1 MNNEIEI
8 YKGLLT
14 NIKNRV
20 RQGQLKVNLA
30 ANAEMLATYWDIG
43 RMIHSQQQQKGWG
56 KGVIPKLAIDLKNE
70 LAEVKGFSERNINN
84 MLVFY
89 KEYQD
94 LISIGQLPVAQLE
107 NDIISPL
114 RVSELENQSI
124 LQLPVA
130 KLEANSIR
138 QLPVAELKNDTNAQ
152 LSVSQLETTNQQLI
166 QKIGWAHHIILIQKI
181 KDLPIRYWYMQQI
194 LEQGWSRDTLVAQIK
209 SKIHE
214 RQGALV
220 HNFDNT
226 LTNAHSLWA
235 KQTFKDPYI
244 FDFITVATEFS
255 ERELEL
261 ELVKQVEKFLLELGA
276 GFAFVGRQ
284 YKLEVSDKDFELD
297 LLFYHLKMRCFVVID
312 LKKGDFLPEYAGKMN
327 FYCSAVDDILKHETD
342 KPTIGLILCKGKDK
356 IFAEYALRDLNK
368 PIGVSEYELT
378 QLLPDDLKSSLPSIE
393 DIEKEFF
400 EPNNSPEN
408 DN

>member
-43 RMIHSQQQQKGWG
+43 RMIHFQQQQKGWG
-56 KGVIPKLAIDLKNE
+56 KGVIPKLANDLKNE
-70 LAEVKGFSERNINN
+70 LAEVKGFSVRNIQMMVQFFN
-84 MLVFY
+84 
-89 KEYQD
+89 EYQM
-94 LISIGQLPVAQLE
+94 ITSIGQLPVADLE
-107 NDIISPL
+107 S
-114 RVSELENQSI
+114 QSI
-124 LQLPVA
+124 TQLPVA
-130 KLEANSIR
+130 HLDNTAIT
-138 QLPVAELKNDTNAQ
+138 QLTVAQ
-152 LSVSQLETTNQQLI
+152 LEDTKNQAQLI
-166 QKIGWAHHIILIQKI
+166 ALIGWTQHTILLQKI
-181 KDLPIRYWYMQQI
+181 KDLSIRYWYMQQI

-244 FDFITVATEFS
+244 FDFITLATEFS

-261 ELVKQVEKFLLELGA
+261 ELVKHVEKFLLELGA

-342 KPTIGLILCKGKDK
+342 KPTIGLILCKGKNK

-378 QLLPDDLKSSLPSIE
+378 QLLPDNLKSSLPSIE
-393 DIEKEFF
+393 DIEREFF
-400 EPNNSPEN
+400 ETNNTPEN

>member
-1 MNNEIEI
+1 MNTEIEI

-30 ANAEMLATYWDIG
+30 ANSEMLATYWDIG
-43 RMIHSQQQQKGWG
+43 RMIHNQQQQKGWG
-56 KGVIPKLAIDLKNE
+56 KGVIPKLASDLKNE
-70 LAEVKGFSERNINN
+70 LVEVKGFSERNIRT
-84 MLVFY
+84 MVSFY
-89 KEYQD
+89 TEYSNF
-94 LISIGQLPVAQLE
+94 SIW
-107 NDIISPL
+107 
-114 RVSELENQSI
+114 
-124 LQLPVA
+124 
-130 KLEANSIR
+130 
-138 QLPVAELKNDTNAQ
+138 QLPVAELETDIILQ
-152 LSVSQLETTNQQLI
+152 LSVAELENDAIRQLPVSQLETSNQRLI
-166 QKIGWAHHIILIQKI
+166 TKIGWAHHIILIQKI
-181 KDLPIRYWYMQQI
+181 KDLSIRYWYMHQI
-194 LEQGWSRDTLVAQIK
+194 LEHGWSRDTLVAQIK
-209 SKIHE
+209 SKVHE

-226 LTNAHSLWA
+226 LTNSHSLWA

-244 FDFITVATEFS
+244 FDFITLATEFS

-261 ELVKQVEKFLLELGA
+261 ELVKHVEKFLLELGA

-284 YKLEVSDKDFELD
+284 YKLEISDKDFQLD

-312 LKKGDFLPEYAGKMN
+312 LKKGDFMPEYAGKMN
-327 FYCSAVDDILKHETD
+327 FYCSAVDDLLKHETD

-378 QLLPDDLKSSLPSIE
+378 QLLPDNLKSSLPSIE

-400 EPNNSPEN
+400 ELNNQ
-408 DN
+408 

>member
-43 RMIHSQQQQKGWG
+43 RMIHFQQQQKGWG
-56 KGVIPKLAIDLKNE
+56 KGVIPKLANDLKNE
-70 LAEVKGFSERNINN
+70 LAEVKGFSVRNIQMMVQFFN
-84 MLVFY
+84 
-89 KEYQD
+89 EYQM
-94 LISIGQLPVAQLE
+94 ITSIGQLPVADLE
-107 NDIISPL
+107 S
-114 RVSELENQSI
+114 QSI
-124 LQLPVA
+124 TQLPVA
-130 KLEANSIR
+130 HLDNTAIT
-138 QLPVAELKNDTNAQ
+138 QLTVAQ
-152 LSVSQLETTNQQLI
+152 LEDTKNQAQLI
-166 QKIGWAHHIILIQKI
+166 ALIGWTQHTILLQKI
-181 KDLPIRYWYMQQI
+181 KDLSIRYWYMQQI

-226 LTNAHSLWA
+226 LSNAHSLWA

-261 ELVKQVEKFLLELGA
+261 ELVKHVEKFLLELGA

-342 KPTIGLILCKGKDK
+342 KPTIGLILCKGKNK

-378 QLLPDDLKSSLPSIE
+378 QLLPDNLKSSLPSIE

-408 DN
+408 EQ

>member
-1 MNNEIEI
+1 
-8 YKGLLT
+8 
-14 NIKNRV
+14 
-20 RQGQLKVNLA
+20 
-30 ANAEMLATYWDIG
+30 
-43 RMIHSQQQQKGWG
+43 MIT
-56 KGVIPKLAIDLKNE
+56 L
-70 LAEVKGFSERNINN
+70 
-84 MLVFY
+84 
-89 KEYQD
+89 
-94 LISIGQLPVAQLE
+94 
-107 NDIISPL
+107 
-114 RVSELENQSI
+114 
-124 LQLPVA
+124 
-130 KLEANSIR
+130 
-138 QLPVAELKNDTNAQ
+138 
-152 LSVSQLETTNQQLI
+152 
-166 QKIGWAHHIILIQKI
+166 IGWTQHTILLQKI

-194 LEQGWSRDTLVAQIK
+194 LENGWSRDTLVAQIK
-209 SKIHE
+209 SKVHE

-226 LTNAHSLWA
+226 LTNSHSLWA

-244 FDFITVATEFS
+244 FDFITLTTEFS

-261 ELVKQVEKFLLELGA
+261 ELVKHVEKFLLELGA

-284 YKLEVSDKDFELD
+284 YKLEISDKDFQLD

-312 LKKGDFLPEYAGKMN
+312 LKKGDFMPEYAGKMN
-327 FYCSAVDDILKHETD
+327 FYCSAVDDLLKHETD

-400 EPNNSPEN
+400 ELNSTSEKEI
-408 DN
+408 

>member
-43 RMIHSQQQQKGWG
+43 RMIHFQQQQKGWG
-56 KGVIPKLAIDLKNE
+56 KGVIPKLANDLKNE
-70 LAEVKGFSERNINN
+70 LAEVKGFSVRNIQMMVQFFN
-84 MLVFY
+84 
-89 KEYQD
+89 EYQM
-94 LISIGQLPVAQLE
+94 ITSIGQLPVADLE
-107 NDIISPL
+107 S
-114 RVSELENQSI
+114 QSI
-124 LQLPVA
+124 TQLPVA
-130 KLEANSIR
+130 HLDNTAIT
-138 QLPVAELKNDTNAQ
+138 QLTVAQ
-152 LSVSQLETTNQQLI
+152 LEDTKNQAQLI
-166 QKIGWAHHIILIQKI
+166 ALIGWTQHTILLQKI
-181 KDLPIRYWYMQQI
+181 KDLSIRYWYMQQI

-226 LTNAHSLWA
+226 LSNAHSLWA

-261 ELVKQVEKFLLELGA
+261 ELVKHVEKFLLELGA

-378 QLLPDDLKSSLPSIE
+378 QLLPDNLKSSLPSIE

-408 DN
+408 EQ

>member
-43 RMIHSQQQQKGWG
+43 RMIYFQQQQKGWG
-56 KGVIPKLAIDLKNE
+56 KGVIPKLANDLKNE
-70 LAEVKGFSERNINN
+70 LAEVKGFSERNILR
-84 MLVFY
+84 MLTFY
-89 KEYQD
+89 KEY
-94 LISIGQLPVAQLE
+94 SNFA
-107 NDIISPL
+107 ISPL
-114 RVSELENQSI
+114 SVSELET
-124 LQLPVA
+124 
-130 KLEANSIR
+130 ESIR
-138 QLPVAELKNDTNAQ
+138 QLPVAELENDTNTQLPVAQ
-152 LSVSQLETTNQQLI
+152 LESANQQLI

-181 KDLPIRYWYMQQI
+181 KDLSIRYWYMQQI

-226 LTNAHSLWA
+226 LSNAHSLWA

-284 YKLEVSDKDFELD
+284 YKLEVSDKDFQLD

-327 FYCSAVDDILKHETD
+327 FYCSAVDDLLKHETD

>member
-56 KGVIPKLAIDLKNE
+56 KGVIPKLANDLKNE
-70 LAEVKGFSERNINN
+70 LAEVKGFSVRNIQMMVQFFN
-84 MLVFY
+84 
-89 KEYQD
+89 EYQM
-94 LISIGQLPVAQLE
+94 ITSIGQLPVSDLE
-107 NDIISPL
+107 S
-114 RVSELENQSI
+114 QSI
-124 LQLPVA
+124 TQLPVA
-130 KLEANSIR
+130 HLDNTAIT
-138 QLPVAELKNDTNAQ
+138 QLTVAQ
-152 LSVSQLETTNQQLI
+152 LEDTKNQAQLI
-166 QKIGWAHHIILIQKI
+166 ALIGWTQHTILLQKI

-226 LTNAHSLWA
+226 LSNAHSLWA

-327 FYCSAVDDILKHETD
+327 FYCSAVDDLLKHETD

>member
-43 RMIHSQQQQKGWG
+43 RMIHFQQQQKGWG
-56 KGVIPKLAIDLKNE
+56 KGVIPKLANDLKNE
-70 LAEVKGFSERNINN
+70 LAEVKGFSVRNIQMMVQFFN
-84 MLVFY
+84 
-89 KEYQD
+89 EYQM
-94 LISIGQLPVAQLE
+94 ITSIGQLPVADLE
-107 NDIISPL
+107 S
-114 RVSELENQSI
+114 QSI
-124 LQLPVA
+124 TQLPVA
-130 KLEANSIR
+130 HLDNTAIT
-138 QLPVAELKNDTNAQ
+138 QLTVAQ
-152 LSVSQLETTNQQLI
+152 LGDTKNQAQLI
-166 QKIGWAHHIILIQKI
+166 ALIGWTQHTILLQKI
-181 KDLPIRYWYMQQI
+181 KDLSIRYWYMQQI

-244 FDFITVATEFS
+244 FDFITLATEFS

-261 ELVKQVEKFLLELGA
+261 ELVKHVEKFLLELGA

-342 KPTIGLILCKGKDK
+342 KPTIGLILCKGKNK

-378 QLLPDDLKSSLPSIE
+378 QLLPDNLKSSLPSIE

-400 EPNNSPEN
+400 EPNNTPEN

>member
-43 RMIHSQQQQKGWG
+43 RMIHFQQQQKGWG

-70 LAEVKGFSERNINN
+70 LAEVRGFSERNLKF
-84 MLVFY
+84 MVQFY
-89 KEYQD
+89 AEY
-94 LISIGQLPVAQLE
+94 S
-107 NDIISPL
+107 NF
-114 RVSELENQSI
+114 SI

-130 KLEANSIR
+130 KLEADPIR
-138 QLPVAELKNDTNAQ
+138 QLPVSHLENDTISPLPVSELESQ
-152 LSVSQLETTNQQLI
+152 SIGKLPVSQLETANQQLI
-166 QKIGWAHHIILIQKI
+166 TKIGWAHHIILIQKI

-244 FDFITVATEFS
+244 FDFITLATEFS

-261 ELVKQVEKFLLELGA
+261 ELVKHVEKFLMELGA

-284 YKLEVSDKDFELD
+284 YKLEVSDKDFQLD

-327 FYCSAVDDILKHETD
+327 FYCSAVDDLLKHETD

-378 QLLPDDLKSSLPSIE
+378 QMLPDNLKSSLPSIE

-400 EPNNSPEN
+400 EPNNS
-408 DN
+408 

>member
-1 MNNEIEI
+1 MNAEIEI

-14 NIKNRV
+14 DIKNRV
-20 RQGQLKVNLA
+20 RQGQLRVNLA

-43 RMIHSQQQQKGWG
+43 RMIYDQQQQKGWG

-89 KEYQD
+89 KEYSSFS
-94 LISIGQLPVAQLE
+94 ISPLPVSELEINTILQRPVAKLESDTILQLSAAKLENDPIRKLPVAQLE
-107 NDIISPL
+107 
-114 RVSELENQSI
+114 V
-124 LQLPVA
+124 V
-130 KLEANSIR
+130 
-138 QLPVAELKNDTNAQ
+138 
-152 LSVSQLETTNQQLI
+152 NQQLI
-166 QKIGWAHHIILIQKI
+166 TKIGWAHHIILIQKI
-181 KDLPIRYWYMQQI
+181 KDLSIRYWYMQQI
-194 LEQGWSRDTLVAQIK
+194 LEHGWSRDTLVAQIK
-209 SKIHE
+209 SKVHE

-220 HNFDNT
+220 HNFDHT
-226 LTNAHSLWA
+226 LTNSHSLWA
-235 KQTFKDPYI
+235 KQTFKDPYV
-244 FDFITVATEFS
+244 FDFITLATEFS

-261 ELVKQVEKFLLELGA
+261 ELVKHVEKFLLELGA

-284 YKLEVSDKDFELD
+284 YKLEISDKDFQLD

-312 LKKGDFLPEYAGKMN
+312 LKKGDFMPEYAGKMN
-327 FYCSAVDDILKHETD
+327 FYCSAVDDLLKHETD

-400 EPNNSPEN
+400 ELNSTSEKQIE
-408 DN
+408 

>member
-43 RMIHSQQQQKGWG
+43 RMIHNQQQQKGWG

-70 LAEVKGFSERNINN
+70 LAEVKGFSERNIQF
-84 MLVFY
+84 MIQFY
-89 KEYQD
+89 IQYSD
-94 LISIGQLPVAQLE
+94 FSIW
-107 NDIISPL
+107 
-114 RVSELENQSI
+114 
-124 LQLPVA
+124 QLPVA
-130 KLEANSIR
+130 KLETDSIR
-138 QLPVAELKNDTNAQ
+138 QLPVAELENDTNTKLPVSQLDNAAITK
-152 LSVSQLETTNQQLI
+152 LSVSQLETTDQQLI
-166 QKIGWAHHIILIQKI
+166 TKIGWAHHIILIQKI

-209 SKIHE
+209 NKIHE

-244 FDFITVATEFS
+244 FDFITLATEFS

-261 ELVKQVEKFLLELGA
+261 ELVKHVEKFLLELGA

-342 KPTIGLILCKGKDK
+342 KPTIGLILCKGKNK

-378 QLLPDDLKSSLPSIE
+378 QLLPDNLKSSLPSIE

-400 EPNNSPEN
+400 EPNNTPEN

>member
-43 RMIHSQQQQKGWG
+43 RMIHFQQQQKGWG
-56 KGVIPKLAIDLKNE
+56 KGVIPKLANDLKNE
-70 LAEVKGFSERNINN
+70 LAEVKGFSVRNIQMMVQFFN
-84 MLVFY
+84 
-89 KEYQD
+89 EYQM
-94 LISIGQLPVAQLE
+94 ITSIGQLPVADLE
-107 NDIISPL
+107 S
-114 RVSELENQSI
+114 QSI
-124 LQLPVA
+124 TQLPVA
-130 KLEANSIR
+130 HLDNTAIT
-138 QLPVAELKNDTNAQ
+138 QLTVAQ
-152 LSVSQLETTNQQLI
+152 LEDTKNQAQLI
-166 QKIGWAHHIILIQKI
+166 ALIGWTQHTILLQKI
-181 KDLPIRYWYMQQI
+181 KDLSIRYWYMQQI

-244 FDFITVATEFS
+244 FDFITLATEFS

-261 ELVKQVEKFLLELGA
+261 ELVKHVEKFLLELGA

-284 YKLEVSDKDFELD
+284 YKLEVSDKDFQLD

-327 FYCSAVDDILKHETD
+327 FYCSAVDDLLKHETD

-378 QLLPDDLKSSLPSIE
+378 QMLPDNLKSSLPSIE

>member
-43 RMIHSQQQQKGWG
+43 RMIHFQQQQKGWG
-56 KGVIPKLAIDLKNE
+56 KGVIPKLANDLKNE
-70 LAEVKGFSERNINN
+70 LAEVKGFSVRNIQMMVQFFN
-84 MLVFY
+84 
-89 KEYQD
+89 EYQM
-94 LISIGQLPVAQLE
+94 ITSIGQLPVADLE
-107 NDIISPL
+107 S
-114 RVSELENQSI
+114 QSI
-124 LQLPVA
+124 TQLPVA
-130 KLEANSIR
+130 HLDNTAIT
-138 QLPVAELKNDTNAQ
+138 QLTVAQ
-152 LSVSQLETTNQQLI
+152 LEDTKNQAQLI
-166 QKIGWAHHIILIQKI
+166 ALIGWTQHTILLQKI
-181 KDLPIRYWYMQQI
+181 KDLSIRYWYMQQI

-244 FDFITVATEFS
+244 FDFITLATEFS

-261 ELVKQVEKFLLELGA
+261 ELVKHVEKFLLELGA

-342 KPTIGLILCKGKDK
+342 KPTIGLILCKGKNK

-378 QLLPDDLKSSLPSIE
+378 QLLPDNLKSSLPSIE

-400 EPNNSPEN
+400 EPNNTQEN

>member
-1 MNNEIEI
+1 MNNEIEL

-14 NIKNRV
+14 KIKNRV
-20 RQGQLKVNLA
+20 RQGQLKVNLT

-43 RMIHSQQQQKGWG
+43 RMINLQQQQKGWG
-56 KGVIPKLAIDLKNE
+56 KGVIPKLALDLKNE
-70 LAEVKGFSERNINN
+70 LSEVKGFSERNINN

-94 LISIGQLPVAQLE
+94 LISIGELPVAQLE
-107 NDIISPL
+107 TDSIRQLP
-114 RVSELENQSI
+114 VAELESQSI

-130 KLEANSIR
+130 KLE
-138 QLPVAELKNDTNAQ
+138 
-152 LSVSQLETTNQQLI
+152 TTNQQLI
-166 QKIGWAHHIILIQKI
+166 TKIGWTNHIILIQKI
-181 KDLPIRYWYMQQI
+181 KDLSIRYWYMQQI

-214 RQGALV
+214 RQAALV

-244 FDFITVATEFS
+244 FDFITIATEFS

-261 ELVKQVEKFLLELGA
+261 ELVKHVEKFLLELGA

-284 YKLEVSDKDFELD
+284 YKLEVSNKDFQLD

-327 FYCSAVDDILKHETD
+327 FYCSAVDDLLKHETD

-356 IFAEYALRDLNK
+356 IFAEYALRDMNK

-378 QLLPDDLKSSLPSIE
+378 QQLPDDLKSSLPSIE

-400 EPNNSPEN
+400 DPNYNN
-408 DN
+408 DE

>member
-43 RMIHSQQQQKGWG
+43 RMIHFQQQQKGWG
-56 KGVIPKLAIDLKNE
+56 KGVIPKLANDLKNE
-70 LAEVKGFSERNINN
+70 LAEVKGFSVRNIQMMVQFFN
-84 MLVFY
+84 
-89 KEYQD
+89 EYQM
-94 LISIGQLPVAQLE
+94 ITSIGQLPVADLE
-107 NDIISPL
+107 S
-114 RVSELENQSI
+114 QSI
-124 LQLPVA
+124 TQLPVA
-130 KLEANSIR
+130 HLDNTAIT
-138 QLPVAELKNDTNAQ
+138 QLTVAQ
-152 LSVSQLETTNQQLI
+152 LEDTKNQAQLI
-166 QKIGWAHHIILIQKI
+166 ALIGWTQHTILLQKI
-181 KDLPIRYWYMQQI
+181 KDLSIRYWYMQQI

-244 FDFITVATEFS
+244 FDFITLATEFS

-261 ELVKQVEKFLLELGA
+261 ELVKHVEKFLLELGA

-284 YKLEVSDKDFELD
+284 YKLEVSDKDFQLD

-327 FYCSAVDDILKHETD
+327 FYCSAVDDLLKHETD

-378 QLLPDDLKSSLPSIE
+378 QMLPDNLKSSLPSIE

-400 EPNNSPEN
+400 DPNNAPEN
-408 DN
+408 EQ